1 MKSRAPTDLTTESRS
16 TAMHSLTPISSSFA
30 TGALPLVRPLA
41 AIALATALPLA
52 LAACGDSSPNAATAP
67 RDGSPSKD
75 TAHHDHADGHDHSH
89 DEGGD
94 APKSPESP
102 PSPDAAEPAEAAGG
116 AGLPKGLLLAR
127 RPLGAVGV
135 ATARMGVRPGEPIS
149 LIGRIGGSRSPMVSN
164 RAVFTIVDPEMKC
177 CLETSDEDHC
187 PRPWDYC
194 CSDRA
199 KLAAATATI
208 EICGPDGKPLALALE
223 QEGTLKPLTLIA
235 VNGVLETP
243 DASGA
248 FVIRARGIYLM
259 PDDPLAERIS
269 AFRK

>member
-1 MKSRAPTDLTTESRS
+1 MPTRTTPSHRTLPSSRAAARALLAIALT
-16 TAMHSLTPISSSFA
+16 A
-30 TGALPLVRPLA
+30 ALPLSLV
-41 AIALATALPLA
+41 
-52 LAACGDSSPNAATAP
+52 ACGDSAQDTSTAAKGPESSKGGA
-67 RDGSPSKD
+67 SSKD
-75 TAHHDHADGHDHSH
+75 TAHDGHDHSH
-89 DEGGD
+89 DHDHGGD
-94 APKSPESP
+94 GAPA
-102 PSPDAAEPAEAAGG
+102 SPDAPAAPAPAEAGTASSGT
-116 AGLPKGLLLAR
+116 GLPAGLLLAR

-194 CSDRA
+194 CSDRTQ
-199 KLAAATATI
+199 LAAAMATI

-235 VNGVLETP
+235 VNGVLEAP
-243 DASGA
+243 DASGS
-248 FVIRARGIYLM
+248 FVIRAKGIYLM
-259 PDDPLAERIS
+259 PNDPLAERIK
-269 AFRK
+269 AFRQ